1 MGPILFDGWNGLA
14 RTLIVGSLA
23 YLVLVLALRLSG
35 KRTLSKMNA
44 FDFIVTVALGSTLAT
59 VLLNHDVA
67 LAEGVVAFSL
77 LISLQFLVTWTSV
90 RFLWVRRVV
99 TGEPQLLLS
108 RGAFVD
114 VALRR
119 TRITESEVRAAVR
132 AAGVGDME
140 AVEAV
145 VLETDGS
152 FSVIRRGLATTGTS
166 LTDVRTPSSDD
177 DTGAIRE
184 GGRCTAVR

>member
-1 MGPILFDGWNGLA
+1 
-14 RTLIVGSLA
+14 
-23 YLVLVLALRLSG
+23 
-35 KRTLSKMNA
+35 MNA

-67 LAEGVVAFSL
+67 LAGGVVAFSL

-114 VALRR
+114 VALRQ

-152 FSVIRRGLATTGTS
+152 LSVIRRGLATTGSS

-184 GGRCTAVR
+184 GGRCTPGQINDD